1 MPKIARKRR
10 ADKANK
16 TISGKLI
23 IGALTKK
30 FDTSNDSDLAAHIG
44 GTSTG
49 IWQLNRKRKVTPLQI
64 AGLVKRA
71 VHSSGK
77 NIYKPIVEFH
87 HVERYKK
94 YKNRKRFQPL
104 NAGDKKY
111 AKLVEALRDARGIYF
126 FYDSSGRVIYVG
138 RTEKQDLWSEMTN
151 AFNRGNIRNQ
161 IYLTGHP
168 KKRMGKKS
176 SNQKKRRLVRKNVKL
191 HDSAHYFS
199 AYNVRQEFIKVMEQM
214 IIRAV
219 PNNLV
224 NTRIEGQ
231 TEH

>member
-1 MPKIARKRR
+1 MPKIATKPR

-16 TISGKLI
+16 TISGELI
-23 IGALTKK
+23 IGALKKK
-30 FDTSNDSDLAAHIG
+30 FATSNDSKLAAHIG
-44 GTSTG
+44 GTSNAIG
-49 IWQLNRKRKVTPLQI
+49 MLKRKRKVTPLQI
-64 AGLVKRA
+64 AGLVERA
-71 VHSSGK
+71 VNSSGK
-77 NIYKPIVEFH
+77 TIYKRIVEFH
-87 HVERYKK
+87 HVERHKIA
-94 YKNRKRFQPL
+94 KRFQPL

-111 AKLVEALRDARGIYF
+111 TKLVKAVRDARGIYF
-126 FYDSSGRVIYVG
+126 FYDSSERVIYVG
-138 RTEKQDLWSEMTN
+138 KTEKQNLWSEMIN

-199 AYNVRQEFIKVMEQM
+199 AYDVRQEFIKVMEQM
-214 IIRAV
+214 IIRAM

-231 TEH
+231 TAH